1 MRKDKRTVEK
11 IIELGITDEKPE
23 RQKKERNGKMQKN
36 VVIMAMSTLS
46 AVGKIPSVM
55 GHRFGY
61 PGGSVAGEEYYS
73 QMEPTSK
80 MIRERE
86 GSLDQL
92 IILTTKEAKKN
103 VEFMYKDEM
112 RNMSAL
118 DFYLERMGITSLDN
132 VKIIDLAEENLTPAI
147 SETINT
153 IRSIWNEND
162 TNNKPKLWID
172 TQGGFRYISLVINAV
187 ISLLKTSGE
196 ERIEPSGIYSISY
209 NRDNDIQPIV
219 DQTNTYQI
227 FQFVSGINEF
237 TRYGRAEQLMD
248 YYESIHE
255 EAPKEIVV
263 MKNIAEAIQLCD
275 MNAFDQFLKNLRK
288 VVKDSDR
295 SRQDFLSI
303 FWEQIEND
311 YGNLL
316 KDSCTGIDIVE
327 WFYEKK
333 FYQQAI
339 TYIESKLPQEWVK
352 RKLVTMNAEKVDM
365 TAYKN
370 RLGKKHEKD
379 ANVLIVEILFCCF
392 KWSGIVE
399 LQYNQKTKKQERKKV
414 DEFKNPSHLKLGR
427 KPMYKELFLDEYC
440 TELKVNGQSYG
451 EMTFSFNGKNKE
463 KVADLL
469 LLYRLLKRER
479 NKLTI
484 CPAQQTEQIRQL
496 WIVYLK
502 CSLM

>member
-1 MRKDKRTVEK
+1 
-11 IIELGITDEKPE
+11 
-23 RQKKERNGKMQKN
+23 MQKN

-316 KDSCTGIDIVE
+316 KDSCTGIDL
-327 WFYEKK
+327 
-333 FYQQAI
+333 
-339 TYIESKLPQEWVK
+339 S
-352 RKLVTMNAEKVDM
+352 
-365 TAYKN
+365 
-370 RLGKKHEKD
+370 
-379 ANVLIVEILFCCF
+379 LIHI
-392 KWSGIVE
+392 
-399 LQYNQKTKKQERKKV
+399 
-414 DEFKNPSHLKLGR
+414 
-427 KPMYKELFLDEYC
+427 
-440 TELKVNGQSYG
+440 
-451 EMTFSFNGKNKE
+451 
-463 KVADLL
+463 
-469 LLYRLLKRER
+469 
-479 NKLTI
+479 
-484 CPAQQTEQIRQL
+484 
-496 WIVYLK
+496 
-502 CSLM
+502 

>member
-1 MRKDKRTVEK
+1 
-11 IIELGITDEKPE
+11 
-23 RQKKERNGKMQKN
+23 MQKN
-36 VVIMAMSTLS
+36 VVVMAMSTL
-46 AVGKIPSVM
+46 ALGRRKEGEIPKIPAY
-55 GHRFGY
+55 RFGY
-61 PGGSVAGEEYYS
+61 PGGPEEGEEYYS
-73 QMEPTSK
+73 QVEPSSK
-80 MIRERE
+80 MILEKE
-86 GSLDQL
+86 GSLDKI
-92 IILTTKEAKKN
+92 IILATKESKHD
-103 VEFMYKDEM
+103 ETFQYKDEIRTM
-112 RNMSAL
+112 NAI
-118 DFYLERMGITSLDN
+118 DFYLERLEITDREK

-275 MNAFDQFLKNLRK
+275 MNAFDQFLKKLRK
-288 VVKDSDR
+288 VVKDSNR

-333 FYQQAI
+333 ILSAGDYIYRVKI
-339 TYIESKLPQEWVK
+339 TTGV
-352 RKLVTMNAEKVDM
+352 
-365 TAYKN
+365 
-370 RLGKKHEKD
+370 G
-379 ANVLIVEILFCCF
+379 
-392 KWSGIVE
+392 
-399 LQYNQKTKKQERKKV
+399 
-414 DEFKNPSHLKLGR
+414 
-427 KPMYKELFLDEYC
+427 
-440 TELKVNGQSYG
+440 
-451 EMTFSFNGKNKE
+451 
-463 KVADLL
+463 
-469 LLYRLLKRER
+469 
-479 NKLTI
+479 
-484 CPAQQTEQIRQL
+484 
-496 WIVYLK
+496 
-502 CSLM
+502 

>member
-1 MRKDKRTVEK
+1 
-11 IIELGITDEKPE
+11 
-23 RQKKERNGKMQKN
+23 MQKN
-36 VVIMAMSTLS
+36 VVVMAMSTL
-46 AVGKIPSVM
+46 ALGRRKEGEIPKIPAY
-55 GHRFGY
+55 RFGY
-61 PGGSVAGEEYYS
+61 PGGPEEGEEYYS
-73 QMEPTSK
+73 QVEPSSK
-80 MIRERE
+80 MILEKE
-86 GSLDQL
+86 GSLDKI
-92 IILTTKEAKKN
+92 IILATKESKHD
-103 VEFMYKDEM
+103 ETFQYKDEIRTM
-112 RNMSAL
+112 NAI
-118 DFYLERMGITSLDN
+118 DFYLERLEITDREK

-275 MNAFDQFLKNLRK
+275 MNAFDQFLKKLRK
-288 VVKDSDR
+288 VVKDSNR

-352 RKLVTMNAEKVDM
+352 RKLITMNAEKVDM
-365 TAYKN
+365 EAYKS
-370 RLGKKHEKD
+370 RLSKKHEKD
-379 ANVLIVEILFCCF
+379 ANVLIVEILNCCF
-392 KWSGIVE
+392 EWSSIVE
-399 LQYNQKTKKQERKKV
+399 LQKDQKTKKKERKKV
-414 DEFKNPSHLKLGR
+414 DEFKDPSHLKSGR

-440 TELKVNGQSYG
+440 TELKVKKGPSYG

-479 NKLTI
+479 NKINHMSSTADRADQATLDRVLKMFVDVG
-484 CPAQQTEQIRQL
+484 RQA
-496 WIVYLK
+496 YQK
-502 CSLM
+502 

>member
-1 MRKDKRTVEK
+1 M
-11 IIELGITDEKPE
+11 
-23 RQKKERNGKMQKN
+23 
-36 VVIMAMSTLS
+36 
-46 AVGKIPSVM
+46 
-55 GHRFGY
+55 
-61 PGGSVAGEEYYS
+61 
-73 QMEPTSK
+73 
-80 MIRERE
+80 
-86 GSLDQL
+86 
-92 IILTTKEAKKN
+92 
-103 VEFMYKDEM
+103 
-112 RNMSAL
+112 
-118 DFYLERMGITSLDN
+118 
-132 VKIIDLAEENLTPAI
+132 
-147 SETINT
+147 
-153 IRSIWNEND
+153 
-162 TNNKPKLWID
+162 
-172 TQGGFRYISLVINAV
+172 INAV

-196 ERIEPSGIYSISY
+196 ERIEPRGIYSL
-209 NRDNDIQPIV
+209 NFTNGKPVKPIV

-303 FWEQIEND
+303 LREQIEND

-365 TAYKN
+365 KAYKN
-370 RLGKKHEKD
+370 RLGK
-379 ANVLIVEILFCCF
+379 
-392 KWSGIVE
+392 SM
-399 LQYNQKTKKQERKKV
+399 KK
-414 DEFKNPSHLKLGR
+414 
-427 KPMYKELFLDEYC
+427 M
-440 TELKVNGQSYG
+440 
-451 EMTFSFNGKNKE
+451 
-463 KVADLL
+463 
-469 LLYRLLKRER
+469 
-479 NKLTI
+479 
-484 CPAQQTEQIRQL
+484 
-496 WIVYLK
+496 
-502 CSLM
+502 LMS